1 MEIHT
6 HLYCPCT
13 GVRRSRKG
21 SSMVAALADMNLRLE
36 ADRRTDR
43 RQRRIDALCREID
56 GALRRFLVRRVR
68 SAADADDLAQE
79 VYLRIARHP
88 NVDDIQCLQ
97 AFVYQTALN
106 LVRDRSRRCH
116 TRAQADSVPFEC
128 VRLESG
134 DDPSASVMFAQEIE
148 RVIERLER
156 MPENRRRALLQHRL
170 EDCSY
175 AQIASSMNVSV
186 SMVEKHISAAL
197 ADIR

>member
-1 MEIHT
+1 
-6 HLYCPCT
+6 
-13 GVRRSRKG
+13 
-21 SSMVAALADMNLRLE
+21 MVAALADLNLRLDT
-36 ADRRTDR
+36 DRRTVQ

-56 GALRRFLVRRVR
+56 GALRRFLMRRVR

-88 NVDDIQCLQ
+88 NVDDIRCLQ
-97 AFVYQTALN
+97 AFVFQTALN

-116 TRAQADSVPFEC
+116 TRAQADSVPVEC
-128 VRLESG
+128 VRLQAA

-170 EDCSY
+170 EDRSY

>member
-1 MEIHT
+1 
-6 HLYCPCT
+6 
-13 GVRRSRKG
+13 
-21 SSMVAALADMNLRLE
+21 MVAALADMNLRLE
-36 ADRRTDR
+36 TERRTDR
-43 RQRRIDALCREID
+43 RQHRIAALCRELD
-56 GALRRFLVRRVR
+56 RDLRRYLLRRVR

-88 NVDDIQCLQ
+88 NLDDIQCLQ
-97 AFVYQTALN
+97 AFVFQTALN

-116 TRAQADSVPFEC
+116 TRVQADSISVEY
-128 VRLESG
+128 VRLEAC

-148 RVIERLER
+148 RVVERIER
-156 MPENRRRALLQHRL
+156 MPENRRSALLQHRL
-170 EDCSY
+170 EDRSY